1 MLTVNDLFP
10 YLVGIAFI
18 SFGLIGIVIW
28 FMIELESY
36 INKRVDE
43 LEKRIDDD
51 RSKNTLERF

>member
-18 SFGLIGIVIW
+18 SFGLMGIVIW
-28 FMIELESY
+28 FMIELECY

-51 RSKNTLERF
+51 TNI